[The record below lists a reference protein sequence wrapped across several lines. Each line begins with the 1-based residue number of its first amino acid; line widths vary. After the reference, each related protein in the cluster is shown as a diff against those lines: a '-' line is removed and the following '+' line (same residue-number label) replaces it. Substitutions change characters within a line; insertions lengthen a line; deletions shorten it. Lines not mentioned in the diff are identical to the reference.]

1 MKKVLVILLAT
12 VFAVVGFAATSAVA
26 RGKGK
31 KEKAAA
37 AAKEQR
43 WSGTIIR
50 SNKEGSTLTV
60 RKGNVEKAVHYDAS
74 TKWTKGT
81 AAAEMGEFKDGSRVI
96 CMGNYNEKKEF
107 VATRIDLREAR

>member
-1 MKKVLVILLAT
+1 MRKVLVILLAT
-12 VFAVVGFAATSAVA
+12 VFAVLGFAARSSVA
-26 RGKGK
+26 
-31 KEKAAA
+31 KEKKAKPAA

-50 SNKEGSTLTV
+50 SSKENSTVTV
-60 RKGNVEKAVHYDAS
+60 RKGNADKVVHYDAS

-81 AAAEMGEFKDGSRVI
+81 AAAEMSEFKDGSRVI
-96 CMGNYNEKKEF
+96 CMGNYNDKKEF